1 MTHRPSLIAQAAPR
15 ALLAICLLTALPGC
29 AWLRS
34 HLPASM
40 GGTPAEVPAGSGG
53 TAAIPAGG
61 AVTAPVGTPASTS
74 ALASPSASP
83 SASPPPA
90 Q

>member
-1 MTHRPSLIAQAAPR
+1 MTRRPSLIAQAALR

-40 GGTPAEVPAGSGG
+40 GGTPAEVPAGPGG
-53 TAAIPAGG
+53 SAARPADG
-61 AVTAPVGTPASTS
+61 AVTAPVGTPVGTSTS
-74 ALASPSASP
+74 ASANPSASQ
-83 SASPPPA
+83 PPA

>member
-29 AWLRS
+29 AWVRS

-53 TAAIPAGG
+53 TAARPAAG
-61 AVTAPVGTPASTS
+61 AVTAPVGTPVSTSTS
-74 ALASPSASP
+74 ASAHPSASQ
-83 SASPPPA
+83 PPA